1 MKKISKKYR
10 QGAGLC
16 HKDIAGNCRSV
27 LYLSVILVPLSIHN
41 MLQ

>member
-16 HKDIAGNCRSV
+16 HEDIAGYCRSI
-27 LYLSVILVPLSIHN
+27 LYLSVVLVPLPIHK